1 MDITILNYN
10 LDAIKV
16 FDTYN
21 SLIWTDRYNEY
32 GDFEIYTP
40 MTDDILTYM
49 RQGYYLQRKD
59 SDHVMIIE
67 SLKVTTDIDEGSNL
81 TVTGRSLESL
91 LERRIIWGQKTVNGS
106 LHDGIK
112 TLLTENII
120 SPSNADRKISPFMF
134 QDSTDPTILALTI
147 DAQYTGDNLYET
159 IQKICAE
166 RDIGFRVTLNDSKQF
181 VFELY
186 MGVDRSYNQTSNSY
200 VVFSPK
206 FDNLI
211 SSNYIESKKPLKNV
225 TLVGGEG
232 EGSERRYT
240 AVGNVA
246 GISRREIFTDARDIS
261 SNTGTEGE
269 TMTNDEYIA
278 LLRQRGKEKLSEN
291 AEIYSFEGQAE
302 MTTMFKYGEDFS
314 MGDIVQ
320 VANEYGHEAT
330 ARILE
335 LVTSHDETGYSVYPT
350 FSTVPVGV
358 VDVNTVLLLNG
369 DSLADSSMYNNAIV
383 NNNVTISSTYT
394 KFGSGS
400 LAFDGSTSYLRIK
413 SNLFNFGDGNFTFDW
428 WEYCTGNSATRFA
441 LSIAGECGGICAG
454 GGYDAN
460 CLYMSSV
467 GNVGASWDLC
477 NEVAFNKT
485 TAQWVHW
492 AVVRS
497 GNTVYTFRNGTLF
510 WSKTVNGGIFWNDT
524 GLVIGSFLYDTN
536 HYFQG
541 YIDEFRVSNIA
552 RWTSNFI
559 PPSAP
564 YEQIQEEGEMQV

>member
-291 AEIYSFEGQAE
+291 AEIYSF
-302 MTTMFKYGEDFS
+302 
-314 MGDIVQ
+314 
-320 VANEYGHEAT
+320 
-330 ARILE
+330 
-335 LVTSHDETGYSVYPT
+335 
-350 FSTVPVGV
+350 
-358 VDVNTVLLLNG
+358 
-369 DSLADSSMYNNAIV
+369 
-383 NNNVTISSTYT
+383 
-394 KFGSGS
+394 
-400 LAFDGSTSYLRIK
+400 
-413 SNLFNFGDGNFTFDW
+413 LFN
-428 WEYCTGNSATRFA
+428 
-441 LSIAGECGGICAG
+441 
-454 GGYDAN
+454 
-460 CLYMSSV
+460 
-467 GNVGASWDLC
+467 
-477 NEVAFNKT
+477 
-485 TAQWVHW
+485 
-492 AVVRS
+492 
-497 GNTVYTFRNGTLF
+497 
-510 WSKTVNGGIFWNDT
+510 IFVT
-524 GLVIGSFLYDTN
+524 
-536 HYFQG
+536 
-541 YIDEFRVSNIA
+541 YIF
-552 RWTSNFI
+552 
-559 PPSAP
+559 
-564 YEQIQEEGEMQV
+564 

>member
-1 MDITILNYN
+1 MNITILNYN
-10 LDAIKV
+10 LDAIKI

-40 MTDDILTYM
+40 MTDDILTYI

-67 SLKVTTDIDEGSNL
+67 TIKVSTDIDEGSNL
-81 TVTGRSLESL
+81 TITGRSLESL
-91 LERRIIWGQKTVNGS
+91 LERRIIWGQKTISGN
-106 LHDGIK
+106 LQNGIK
-112 TLLTENII
+112 TLLNENLI
-120 SPSNADRKISPFMF
+120 SPSNSNRKISPFTF
-134 QDSTDPTILALTI
+134 KDSTDQTITALTI
-147 DAQYTGDNLYET
+147 EAQYTGDNLYDT
-159 IQKICAE
+159 IQKICSE
-166 RDIGFRVTLNDSKQF
+166 RELGFKVTLNDSKQF

-186 MGVDRSYNQTSNSY
+186 IGSDRSYNQTANPY

-211 SSNYIESKKPLKNV
+211 SSNYMESKKPLKNV

-240 AVGNVA
+240 AVGDVA

-261 SNTGTEGE
+261 SDTGVEGE

-291 AEIYSFEGQAE
+291 VQIYSFEGQAE
-302 MTTMFKYGEDFS
+302 MTTMFKYGEDFF
-314 MGDIVQ
+314 MGDVVQ
-320 VANEYGHEAT
+320 VANEYGHEAK

-335 LVTSHDETGYSVYPT
+335 LVTSHDETGFSVYPT
-350 FSTVPVGV
+350 FSTIPEGQL
-358 VDVNTVLLLNG
+358 DLNTVLLLNG
-369 DSLADSSMYNNAIV
+369 DTLTDSSLYNHAVI
-383 NNNVTISSTYT
+383 NNGVTISSTYT

-400 LAFDGSTSYLRIK
+400 LAFNGSSSYLKIN
-413 SNLFNFGDGNFTFDW
+413 SSLFNFGDGNFTFDW

-441 LSIAGECGGICAG
+441 LSVNGGCGGMCAG

-460 CLYMSSV
+460 TLYMSND
-467 GNVGASWDLC
+467 GTSWNITAD
-477 NEVAFNKT
+477 VAFYKT
-485 TAQWVHW
+485 VAQWVHW

-497 GNTVYTFRNGTLF
+497 GTTVYTFRNGSLV
-510 WSKTVNGGIFWNDT
+510 WSKTISGSVFWNDT
-524 GLVIGSFLYDTN
+524 GLIIGSFLYDSN
-536 HYFQG
+536 HYFGG
-541 YIDEFRVSNIA
+541 YIDEFRVSNVA

-564 YEQIQEEGEMQV
+564 YEQIEEEGEMQV